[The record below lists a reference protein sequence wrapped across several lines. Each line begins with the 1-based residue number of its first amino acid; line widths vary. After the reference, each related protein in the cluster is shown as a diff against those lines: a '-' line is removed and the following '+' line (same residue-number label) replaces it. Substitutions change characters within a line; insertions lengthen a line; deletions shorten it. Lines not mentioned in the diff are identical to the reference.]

1 MEYWEF
7 LIQREGDRGWRTI
20 ETGNLQLMEGRYRIV
35 ANSDLL
41 NTQIE
46 TRLTYQTSA
55 PIPQRRSQSRNQTT
69 NLRGLLAV
77 IPFTNLQSGI
87 WQFVCS
93 GTTDAQVSWQRIL
106 KLRVLPAISKSPVDL
121 GRVRSEKCGLGVS
134 PSCRFLIR
142 GFPPLAEPLPQENK
156 NAASKAPFQESGE
169 DNRAAVVENISDFH
183 QPQTAALPVFARDE
197 DRFDLPTPTQPVVP
211 ISMVG
216 IQENWADGLDRLLEQ
231 LERESLQ
238 PQKSVVRQSIPGA
251 IQITTIFDP
260 PAQLINLDRSTFSG
274 LLPGHPLMISGTCNL
289 HKLSANLIQSVKIDK
304 LSICL
309 RHPHTSEIIVAIE
322 QSIPPRLDTFTFRGN
337 LNLPTQP
344 QISLLI
350 GEVSLYDKHNIQLGS
365 RGFTV
370 TLSLNP
376 LNESELAL
384 FQLSE
389 QRQDNT
395 GELLDRFTEELQL
408 ETALVGARR
417 PMQHGTP
424 STIRSLNSPQSSPNF
439 PATQFTHPDIVPV
452 SASPHHLPSH
462 TLDITG
468 DLEIDFA
475 LSSFVGSHESR
486 NYENLEIVVDE

>member
-1 MEYWEF
+1 MKYWDF

-20 ETGNLQLMEGRYRIV
+20 ETGNLQLMEGKYRIV

-41 NTQIE
+41 DTQIQ
-46 TRLTYQTSA
+46 TRVTYQTSD
-55 PIPQRRSQSRNQTT
+55 PKPHRRSQSRNQTT
-69 NLRGLLAV
+69 NRRGLLAV
-77 IPFTNLQSGI
+77 IPFISLKSGI

-106 KLRVLPAISKSPVDL
+106 KLRVLPAISKSDPAPAFRHD
-121 GRVRSEKCGLGVS
+121 ENQ
-134 PSCRFLIR
+134 F
-142 GFPPLAEPLPQENK
+142 ELP
-156 NAASKAPFQESGE
+156 
-169 DNRAAVVENISDFH
+169 I
-183 QPQTAALPVFARDE
+183 
-197 DRFDLPTPTQPVVP
+197 PTQPVVP
-211 ISMVG
+211 ISISG

-238 PQKSVVRQSIPGA
+238 PQKSAVAQSIPGA
-251 IQITTIFDP
+251 IQLTTIFDS

-274 LLPGHPLMISGTCNL
+274 LLPEHPLMISGACNL

-322 QSIPPRLDTFTFRGN
+322 QSIPPQLNTFTFN
-337 LNLPTQP
+337 AKLDLPTQP

-350 GEVSLYDKHNIQLGS
+350 GEVNLYDKHNIQLGS

-370 TLSLNP
+370 TLSRNS

-395 GELLDRFTEELQL
+395 GELLDRLTEELQL
-408 ETALVGARR
+408 ETAIMGARR
-417 PMQHGTP
+417 PTQHGTP
-424 STIRSLNSPQSSPNF
+424 SKIRSLNSPQSSPNF
-439 PATQFTHPDIVPV
+439 SATQFTHPDIVPV
-452 SASPHHLPSH
+452 SASPQHLPAH

-475 LSSFVGSHESR
+475 LSSFVDTHQSR
-486 NYENLEIVVDE
+486 NYENLEIVVED

>member
-20 ETGNLQLMEGRYRIV
+20 ETGNLQLMEGKYRIV

-93 GTTDAQVSWQRIL
+93 GTTDAQVSWQRVL
-106 KLRVLPAISKSPVDL
+106 KLRVLPAISKSPVGL
-121 GRVRSEKCGLGVS
+121 VRAGSGERGARSGKSGLGVS
-134 PSCRFLIR
+134 
-142 GFPPLAEPLPQENK
+142 PLAEPLPQENK
-156 NAASKAPFQESGE
+156 NAASGGLFQDSGE
-169 DNRAAVVENISDFH
+169 EHISDRY
-183 QPQTAALPVFARDE
+183 QPQPFVESVFAHEE
-197 DRFDLPTPTQPVVP
+197 DRFELPMPTQPVVP

-216 IQENWADGLDRLLEQ
+216 IQEDWADGLDRLLEQ

-238 PQKSVVRQSIPGA
+238 PQPPKISRSIPGA
-251 IQITTIFDP
+251 IQLTTIFDS
-260 PAQLINLDRSTFSG
+260 PAQLMNLDRSTFSG

-309 RHPHTSEIIVAIE
+309 RHPQTSEIIVAIE
-322 QSIPPRLDTFTFRGN
+322 QSIPPQLETFTFSGK
-337 LNLPTQP
+337 LDLPVQP

-350 GEVSLYDKHNIQLGS
+350 GEVNLYDKHNIQLGS

-370 TLSLNP
+370 TLSLNT
-376 LNESELAL
+376 LNESELSM
-384 FQLSE
+384 FRLSE

-395 GELLDRFTEELQL
+395 GDLLDRLTEELQL
-408 ETALVGARR
+408 ETAIMGARR

-424 STIRSLNSPQSSPNF
+424 STIRSLNSSQSSPNF
-439 PATQFTHPDIVPV
+439 PATQFTHPDITPV
-452 SASPHHLPSH
+452 NSSPRPSSAPYLPSH

-475 LSSFVGSHESR
+475 LSSFVDSHESR

>member
-20 ETGNLQLMEGRYRIV
+20 ETGNLQLTEGKYRIV

-41 NTQIE
+41 DTQIQ
-46 TRLTYQTSA
+46 TRVTYQTSDR
-55 PIPQRRSQSRNQTT
+55 IPQRRSQSRNQTT

-93 GTTDAQVSWQRIL
+93 GTDAQSWQRVL
-106 KLRVLPAISKSPVDL
+106 KLRVLPAISKAPV
-121 GRVRSEKCGLGVS
+121 GLGSAGSQEFGVAVS
-134 PSCRFLIR
+134 ERLRQRSSADNF
-142 GFPPLAEPLPQENK
+142 
-156 NAASKAPFQESGE
+156 AP
-169 DNRAAVVENISDFH
+169 VVGNISDVH
-183 QPQTAALPVFARDE
+183 QAQTAALPVFAHDE

-216 IQENWADGLDRLLEQ
+216 GQENWADGLDRLLEQ

-238 PQKSVVRQSIPGA
+238 PQPPKISRSIPGA
-251 IQITTIFDP
+251 IQLTTIFDSP
-260 PAQLINLDRSTFSG
+260 SQLINLDRSTFAG
-274 LLPGHPLMISGTCNL
+274 LLPGHPLTISGTCNL
-289 HKLSANLIQSVKIDK
+289 QQVSANLIQSVKIDK

-309 RHPHTSEIIVAIE
+309 RHPQTSEIIVAIE
-322 QSIPPRLDTFTFRGN
+322 QSIPPQLNTFTFRGN
-337 LNLPTQP
+337 LDLPPQP

-350 GEVSLYDKHNIQLGS
+350 GEVNLYDKHNIQLGS

-376 LNESELAL
+376 LNDSELAL

-395 GELLDRFTEELQL
+395 GELLDRLTEEIQL
-408 ETALVGARR
+408 ETVIMGARQ
-417 PMQHGTP
+417 PIQHGTP
-424 STIRSLNSPQSSPNF
+424 STIRSLNSPPSSPNF
-439 PATQFTHPDIVPV
+439 APTQFTHPDVFPV
-452 SASPHHLPSH
+452 SASSQHLPSP
-462 TLDITG
+462 TLDVTG

-486 NYENLEIVVDE
+486 DYENLEIVVEE

>member
-20 ETGNLQLMEGRYRIV
+20 ETGNLQLMEGKYRIV
-35 ANSDLL
+35 ANSDLVD
-41 NTQIE
+41 TQIQ
-46 TRLTYQTSA
+46 TRVTYQTSDQ
-55 PIPQRRSQSRNQTT
+55 IPQRRSQSRNQTT

-93 GTTDAQVSWQRIL
+93 GTTDAQASWQRIL
-106 KLRVLPAISKSPVDL
+106 KLRVLPAISKPPVRL
-121 GRVRSEKCGLGVS
+121 GRVW
-134 PSCRFLIR
+134 
-142 GFPPLAEPLPQENK
+142 
-156 NAASKAPFQESGE
+156 SGE
-169 DNRAAVVENISDFH
+169 DKSTPVVGNIAEIH
-183 QPQTAALPVFARDE
+183 QPQTDSLPVLANDR
-197 DRFDLPTPTQPVVP
+197 DRFELPTPTKPVVP
-211 ISMVG
+211 ISMEG
-216 IQENWADGLDRLLEQ
+216 LQENWADGLDRLLEQ

-238 PQKSVVRQSIPGA
+238 PQPPKISRSIPGA
-251 IQITTIFDP
+251 IEITTIFDS

-289 HKLSANLIQSVKIDK
+289 HKLSANLIQSVKIEK

-322 QSIPPRLDTFTFRGN
+322 QFIPPQLDTFTFRGK
-337 LNLPTQP
+337 LDLPIQP
-344 QISLLI
+344 QITLLI
-350 GEVSLYDKHNIQLGS
+350 GEVNLYDKHNIQLGS

-370 TLSLNP
+370 TLSLNS
-376 LNESELAL
+376 LNESELTL

-389 QRQDNT
+389 QRQDST
-395 GELLDRFTEELQL
+395 GELLDRLNEELQL
-408 ETALVGARR
+408 ETVIMGARR

-424 STIRSLNSPQSSPNF
+424 SKIMSLNSPQSSPNSR
-439 PATQFTHPDIVPV
+439 PTQFTHPDVFPV
-452 SASPHHLPSH
+452 NVSPLHLPSH

-475 LSSFVGSHESR
+475 LSSFVADHQSR
-486 NYENLEIVVDE
+486 KYENLEIVVDE

>member
-20 ETGNLQLMEGRYRIV
+20 ETGNLQLMEGKYRIV

-41 NTQIE
+41 NTQIQ
-46 TRLTYQTSA
+46 TRVTYQTSDR
-55 PIPQRRSQSRNQTT
+55 IPQRRSQARHQTT

-93 GTTDAQVSWQRIL
+93 GTTDAQVAWQRIL
-106 KLRVLPAISKSPVDL
+106 KLRVLPAIFKSPV
-121 GRVRSEKCGLGVS
+121 GLGAGS
-134 PSCRFLIR
+134 GEFGAGSSER
-142 GFPPLAEPLPQENK
+142 GVR
-156 NAASKAPFQESGE
+156 SGE
-169 DNRAAVVENISDFH
+169 DNFAPVVATISDLH
-183 QPQTAALPVFARDE
+183 QPQTADLPVFNRDE
-197 DRFDLPTPTQPVVP
+197 DRFELPTPTQPVVP

-216 IQENWADGLDRLLEQ
+216 VQEDWADGLDRLLEQ

-238 PQKSVVRQSIPGA
+238 PQPPKISRSIPGA
-251 IQITTIFDP
+251 IQLTTIFDSP
-260 PAQLINLDRSTFSG
+260 SQLINLDRSTFSG
-274 LLPGHPLMISGTCNL
+274 LLPGHPLTISGTCNL
-289 HKLSANLIQSVKIDK
+289 QRLSANLVQSVKIDK

-309 RHPHTSEIIVAIE
+309 RHPQTSEIIVVIE
-322 QSIPPRLDTFTFRGN
+322 QSIPPQLNTFSFRGN
-337 LNLPTQP
+337 LDLPPQP

-365 RGFTV
+365 CGFTV
-370 TLSLNP
+370 TLSLNS

-389 QRQDNT
+389 QRQDST
-395 GELLDRFTEELQL
+395 GELLDRLTEELQL
-408 ETALVGARR
+408 ETTIMGARQ
-417 PMQHGTP
+417 PLQHGTP
-424 STIRSLNSPQSSPNF
+424 SIIRSLNSPQSSSNF
-439 PATQFTHPDIVPV
+439 PATQFTHPDVFPV
-452 SASPHHLPSH
+452 NVSPQHLPSP

-475 LSSFVGSHESR
+475 LSSFAGSHESR
-486 NYENLEIVVDE
+486 KYENLEIVVEE

>member
-46 TRLTYQTSA
+46 TRVTYQTPN

-77 IPFTNLQSGI
+77 IPFTNFQPGI
-87 WQFVCS
+87 WRFVCS
-93 GTTDAQVSWQRIL
+93 GTTDAQVSWQRVL
-106 KLRVLPAISKSPVDL
+106 KLRVLPAIAKSPVGL
-121 GRVRSEKCGLGVS
+121 GRVGSWELGV
-134 PSCRFLIR
+134 RR
-142 GFPPLAEPLPQENK
+142 T
-156 NAASKAPFQESGE
+156 E
-169 DNRAAVVENISDFH
+169 DNFAPIVGGNASDR
-183 QPQTAALPVFARDE
+183 QDTQTDPLPVFAHEE
-197 DRFDLPTPTQPVVP
+197 DRFELPTPTQPVVP

-238 PQKSVVRQSIPGA
+238 PQQSVVRQVVPGA
-251 IQITTIFDP
+251 IQLTTIFDSP
-260 PAQLINLDRSTFSG
+260 SQLINLDRSTFSG

-289 HKLSANLIQSVKIDK
+289 QKLTAKLIQSVKIDK

-322 QSIPPRLDTFTFRGN
+322 QSIPPHLDTFTFSGK
-337 LNLPTQP
+337 LDLPVQP

-376 LNESELAL
+376 LNESELSM
-384 FQLSE
+384 FRLSE

-395 GELLDRFTEELQL
+395 GELIDRLTEELQL
-408 ETALVGARR
+408 ETAIPLQGGFCVDDSLPSGTGRGYAEANVGARR
-417 PMQHGTP
+417 PIQHGTP

-439 PATQFTHPDIVPV
+439 PATQFTHPDITPV
-452 SASPHHLPSH
+452 NSSPHHLPSH
-462 TLDITG
+462 TLDVTG

-475 LSSFVGSHESR
+475 LSSFVADYESR
-486 NYENLEIVVDE
+486 NYENLEIVVDEP

>member
-20 ETGNLQLMEGRYRIV
+20 ETGNLQLMEGKYRIV
-35 ANSDLL
+35 ANSDLI
-41 NTQIE
+41 NTQIQ
-46 TRLTYQTSA
+46 TRLTYQTSDR
-55 PIPQRRSQSRNQTT
+55 IPQRRSQSRNQTT

-77 IPFTNLQSGI
+77 IPFTDLQSGI

-93 GTTDAQVSWQRIL
+93 GTTTTQSWQRLL
-106 KLRVLPAISKSPVDL
+106 KLRVLPAISKAP
-121 GRVRSEKCGLGVS
+121 
-134 PSCRFLIR
+134 CRA
-142 GFPPLAEPLPQENK
+142 G
-156 NAASKAPFQESGE
+156 SGE
-169 DNRAAVVENISDFH
+169 RGAGSGKFGKDNFAPVVANISELH
-183 QPQTAALPVFARDE
+183 PPQIDSLPAFAHDE
-197 DRFDLPTPTQPVVP
+197 DRFELPTPTQPVVP
-211 ISMVG
+211 ISMMGV
-216 IQENWADGLDRLLEQ
+216 QEDWADGLDRLLEQ

-238 PQKSVVRQSIPGA
+238 PQKSVVPQSIPGA
-251 IQITTIFDP
+251 IQLTTIFDSP
-260 PAQLINLDRSTFSG
+260 SQLISLDRSTFSG
-274 LLPGHPLMISGTCNL
+274 LLPGHPLTISGTCNL
-289 HKLSANLIQSVKIDK
+289 QKLSTNLIQSVKIDK

-309 RHPHTSEIIVAIE
+309 RHPQTSEIIVAIE
-322 QSIPPRLDTFTFRGN
+322 QSIPPQLNTFTFKGN
-337 LNLPTQP
+337 LDLPPQL

-350 GEVSLYDKHNIQLGS
+350 GEVNLYDKHNIQLGS

-395 GELLDRFTEELQL
+395 GELLNQLTEELQL
-408 ETALVGARR
+408 ETAIVGARR
-417 PMQHGTP
+417 LMQHGTP
-424 STIRSLNSPQSSPNF
+424 STIKSLNSPQSSPTF

-452 SASPHHLPSH
+452 NSAPSQSSTYHLPAH

-475 LSSFVGSHESR
+475 LSSFVGSHDR

>member
-20 ETGNLQLMEGRYRIV
+20 ETGNLQLMAGKYRIV
-35 ANSDLL
+35 ANSDLIDV
-41 NTQIE
+41 QIQ
-46 TRLTYQTSA
+46 TRVTYQTSA

-69 NLRGLLAV
+69 NPRGLLAV

-93 GTTDAQVSWQRIL
+93 GTTAAQVSWQRIL
-106 KLRVLPAISKSPVDL
+106 KLRVLPAISKSSV
-121 GRVRSEKCGLGVS
+121 GLI
-134 PSCRFLIR
+134 P
-142 GFPPLAEPLPQENK
+142 
-156 NAASKAPFQESGE
+156 
-169 DNRAAVVENISDFH
+169 
-183 QPQTAALPVFARDE
+183 PQTYPLPVFAHDE
-197 DRFDLPTPTQPVVP
+197 DRFDLPAPTQPVVP

-216 IQENWADGLDRLLEQ
+216 IQENWVDGLDRLLEQ

-238 PQKSVVRQSIPGA
+238 PQKSVVHQSIPGA
-251 IQITTIFDP
+251 IQLTTIFDSP
-260 PAQLINLDRSTFSG
+260 SQLIHLNRSTFSG
-274 LLPGHPLMISGTCNL
+274 LLPGHPLTISGTCNL
-289 HKLSANLIQSVKIDK
+289 QRLSANLIQSVKIDK

-309 RHPHTSEIIVAIE
+309 RHPQTSEIIVAIE
-322 QSIPPRLDTFTFRGN
+322 QSLPPQLDTFTFSGN
-337 LNLPTQP
+337 LDLPMQP

-350 GEVSLYDKHNIQLGS
+350 GEVNLYDKHHIQLGS

-376 LNESELAL
+376 LNESELSL

-389 QRQDNT
+389 QRQAST
-395 GELLDRFTEELQL
+395 GELLDRLTEELQL
-408 ETALVGARR
+408 ETAIIGARR

-424 STIRSLNSPQSSPNF
+424 STIRSLNSPQSSPNL

-452 SASPHHLPSH
+452 NSAPSQSSTHHLPSH

-475 LSSFVGSHESR
+475 LSSFVDSHESR

>member
-20 ETGNLQLMEGRYRIV
+20 ETGNLQLMEGKYRIV
-35 ANSDLL
+35 ANSDLIDI
-41 NTQIE
+41 QIQ
-46 TRLTYQTSA
+46 TRVTYQTSA

-69 NLRGLLAV
+69 NPRGLLAV

-93 GTTDAQVSWQRIL
+93 GTTAAQVSWQRIL
-106 KLRVLPAISKSPVDL
+106 KLRVLPAISKSPVGL
-121 GRVRSEKCGLGVS
+121 GRAG
-134 PSCRFLIR
+134 
-142 GFPPLAEPLPQENK
+142 
-156 NAASKAPFQESGE
+156 SGE
-169 DNRAAVVENISDFH
+169 DNLPPVVENISDRH
-183 QPQTAALPVFARDE
+183 QPPSYPAPAFADDE
-197 DRFDLPTPTQPVVP
+197 DRFELPTPTKPVVP
-211 ISMVG
+211 ISMLG
-216 IQENWADGLDRLLEQ
+216 IQENWVDGLDRLLEQ

-238 PQKSVVRQSIPGA
+238 PQKSVVSQSIPGA
-251 IQITTIFDP
+251 IQITTIFDSP
-260 PAQLINLDRSTFSG
+260 SQLIHLNRSTFSG
-274 LLPGHPLMISGTCNL
+274 LLPGHPLTISGTCNL
-289 HKLSANLIQSVKIDK
+289 QRLSANLIQSVKIDK

-309 RHPHTSEIIVAIE
+309 RHPQTSEIIVAIE
-322 QSIPPRLDTFTFRGN
+322 QALPPQLDTFTFSGN
-337 LNLPTQP
+337 LDLPMQP

-350 GEVSLYDKHNIQLGS
+350 GEVNLYDKHHIQLGS

-376 LNESELAL
+376 LNESELSL

-389 QRQDNT
+389 QRQDST
-395 GELLDRFTEELQL
+395 EELLDRLTEELQL
-408 ETALVGARR
+408 ETVIMGARR

-424 STIRSLNSPQSSPNF
+424 STIRSLNSPPSSPSF

-452 SASPHHLPSH
+452 NSASQSSPHHLPAH

-475 LSSFVGSHESR
+475 LSSFVDSHESR

>member
-20 ETGNLQLMEGRYRIV
+20 ETGNLQLMEGKYRIV
-35 ANSDLL
+35 ANSDLID
-41 NTQIE
+41 TQIQ
-46 TRLTYQTSA
+46 TRVTYQT
-55 PIPQRRSQSRNQTT
+55 PDPQPQRRSQSRNQTT

-77 IPFTNLQSGI
+77 IPFTDLQSGI

-93 GTTDAQVSWQRIL
+93 GTTTTQSWQRML
-106 KLRVLPAISKSPVDL
+106 KLRVLPAISKNPVGL
-121 GRVRSEKCGLGVS
+121 GRTESGA
-134 PSCRFLIR
+134 R
-142 GFPPLAEPLPQENK
+142 GAGSSSLRAAIAGANAPLPPTERGAKSGKDNF
-156 NAASKAPFQESGE
+156 AP
-169 DNRAAVVENISDFH
+169 VVANISELH
-183 QPQTAALPVFARDE
+183 QPQINSLPVFARDE
-197 DRFDLPTPTQPVVP
+197 DLFELPMPTQPVVP
-211 ISMVG
+211 ISMMGV
-216 IQENWADGLDRLLEQ
+216 QENWADGLDRLLEQ

-238 PQKSVVRQSIPGA
+238 PQPPKISRSIPGA
-251 IQITTIFDP
+251 IQLTTIFDSP
-260 PAQLINLDRSTFSG
+260 SQLINLDRSTFSG

-289 HKLSANLIQSVKIDK
+289 RRLSTNLIQSVKIDK

-309 RHPHTSEIIVAIE
+309 RHPQTSEIIVAIE
-322 QSIPPRLDTFTFRGN
+322 QSIPSQLNTFTFRGN
-337 LNLPTQP
+337 LDLPPQP

-350 GEVSLYDKHNIQLGS
+350 GEVNLYDKHNIQLGS

-395 GELLDRFTEELQL
+395 GELLNKLTEELQL
-408 ETALVGARR
+408 ETAIVGARR
-417 PMQHGTP
+417 LRQHGTP
-424 STIRSLNSPQSSPNF
+424 SKIKSLNSPQSSPTF

-452 SASPHHLPSH
+452 NSSPSQPSTYQLPSH

-475 LSSFVGSHESR
+475 LSSFVASHESR

>member
-46 TRLTYQTSA
+46 TRVTYQTPNPS
-55 PIPQRRSQSRNQTT
+55 PQRRSQSRNQTT

-93 GTTDAQVSWQRIL
+93 GTTDAQVSWQRVL
-106 KLRVLPAISKSPVDL
+106 KLRVLPAIAKSPVGL
-121 GRVRSEKCGLGVS
+121 GRVGSWELGVRRTEDNFAPIVES
-134 PSCRFLIR
+134 NASDRQDTQTD
-142 GFPPLAEPLPQENK
+142 PLP
-156 NAASKAPFQESGE
+156 AFAHE
-169 DNRAAVVENISDFH
+169 D
-183 QPQTAALPVFARDE
+183 

-238 PQKSVVRQSIPGA
+238 PQKSVVSQSIPGA
-251 IQITTIFDP
+251 IQITTIFDA

-322 QSIPPRLDTFTFRGN
+322 QSIPPLLDTFTFRGK
-337 LNLPTQP
+337 LDLPVQP

-350 GEVSLYDKHNIQLGS
+350 GEVSLYDRHNIQLGS

-389 QRQDNT
+389 PRQDNT
-395 GELLDRFTEELQL
+395 GELLDRLTEELQL
-408 ETALVGARR
+408 ETAIMGARR
-417 PMQHGTP
+417 PIQHGTP

-452 SASPHHLPSH
+452 NTSPHHLPSH

-475 LSSFVGSHESR
+475 LSSFVADHQSR
-486 NYENLEIVVDE
+486 KYENLEIVVDE

>member
-20 ETGNLQLMEGRYRIV
+20 ETGNLQLMEGKYRIV
-35 ANSDLL
+35 ANSDLID
-41 NTQIE
+41 TQIQ
-46 TRLTYQTSA
+46 TRVTYQT
-55 PIPQRRSQSRNQTT
+55 PDPQPQRRSQSRNQTT

-77 IPFTNLQSGI
+77 IPFTDLQSGI

-93 GTTDAQVSWQRIL
+93 GTTPAQVSWQRML
-106 KLRVLPAISKSPVDL
+106 KLRVLPAISKDPVGL
-121 GRVRSEKCGLGVS
+121 GRVRSGERGVALTERLLLGQTLRYRQRSSEQSEKDN
-134 PSCRFLIR
+134 F
-142 GFPPLAEPLPQENK
+142 
-156 NAASKAPFQESGE
+156 AP
-169 DNRAAVVENISDFH
+169 VVVNTLDLH
-183 QPQTAALPVFARDE
+183 QPQIDSLPVFARDE
-197 DRFDLPTPTQPVVP
+197 DRFELPMPTQPVVP
-211 ISMVG
+211 ISTMGV
-216 IQENWADGLDRLLEQ
+216 QENWADGLDRLLEQ

-238 PQKSVVRQSIPGA
+238 PQPPKIIRSIPGA
-251 IQITTIFDP
+251 IQLTTIFDSP
-260 PAQLINLDRSTFSG
+260 SQLINLDRSTFSG

-289 HKLSANLIQSVKIDK
+289 RRLSTNLIQSVKIDK

-309 RHPHTSEIIVAIE
+309 RHPQTSEIIVAIE
-322 QSIPPRLDTFTFRGN
+322 QSIPSQLNTFTFRGN
-337 LNLPTQP
+337 LDLPPQP

-350 GEVSLYDKHNIQLGS
+350 GEVNLYDKHNIQLGS

-370 TLSLNP
+370 TLSLNS

-395 GELLDRFTEELQL
+395 GELLNKLTEELQL
-408 ETALVGARR
+408 ETAIVGDRR
-417 PMQHGTP
+417 LMQHGTP
-424 STIRSLNSPQSSPNF
+424 SKIKSLNSPTF

-452 SASPHHLPSH
+452 NSSPSQSSTYQLPSH

-486 NYENLEIVVDE
+486 NYENLEIVVEE

>member
-41 NTQIE
+41 NTQIK
-46 TRLTYQTSA
+46 TRVTYQTSD
-55 PIPQRRSQSRNQTT
+55 PIPQRRSQSRHQTT

-93 GTTDAQVSWQRIL
+93 GTTDAQVSWQRVL
-106 KLRVLPAISKSPVDL
+106 KLRVLPAISKSPV
-121 GRVRSEKCGLGVS
+121 RVGSWELGV
-134 PSCRFLIR
+134 
-142 GFPPLAEPLPQENK
+142 G
-156 NAASKAPFQESGE
+156 SKE
-169 DNRAAVVENISDFH
+169 DNFAPVVENISDLH
-183 QPQTAALPVFARDE
+183 QPQTDSLPVFAQEE
-197 DRFDLPTPTQPVVP
+197 DWFELPTPTQPVVP
-211 ISMVG
+211 ISMAG

-238 PQKSVVRQSIPGA
+238 PQKSVVSQSIPGA
-251 IQITTIFDP
+251 IQLTTIFDA

-274 LLPGHPLMISGTCNL
+274 LLPGHPLTISGTCNL
-289 HKLSANLIQSVKIDK
+289 QRLSANLIQSVKIDK

-322 QSIPPRLDTFTFRGN
+322 QSLPPRLDTFTFSGK
-337 LNLPTQP
+337 LCLPVQP

-350 GEVSLYDKHNIQLGS
+350 GEVNLYDKHNIQLGS

-370 TLSLNP
+370 TLSLNS
-376 LNESELAL
+376 LNEAELSM
-384 FQLSE
+384 FRLSE

-395 GELLDRFTEELQL
+395 GELLDRLTEELQL
-408 ETALVGARR
+408 ETAIMGARR

-439 PATQFTHPDIVPV
+439 PATQFTHPDIAPV
-452 SASPHHLPSH
+452 NASPHHLPSH

-475 LSSFVGSHESR
+475 LSSFVADYESR